1 MDGKQRKT
9 QLEMA
14 FTTTTRGEAPKTVG
28 EGTEPAMAKSAT
40 ERPAT
45 ERLMEEVCER
55 ENVNKALQRVRSNKG
70 GPGIDGMTVD
80 KLRDYLLDHWPAI
93 REHLIAG
100 TYKPSAVK
108 RAIIQKPDGGE
119 RKLGIPTALDRL
131 IQQAILQVLQP
142 IWDSTFSDQSYGFRP
157 GRSAH
162 QAVAKA
168 QEYIGQGKA
177 IVVDMDLEKFFDR
190 VNHDILMSRIARR
203 VTDKRLLKLIR
214 AYLTAGVLENGLVSP
229 TDEGTPQGG
238 PLSPLLSNIMLDD
251 LDKEL
256 GKRGHSFVRYAD
268 DCNIYVK
275 TERAG
280 QRVMESV
287 KNFLTKKLKLK
298 VNEKKSA
305 VGKPYERKFLGFS
318 FTRGKELKRRI
329 APAALKRFKTTVREL
344 TGKSRSIRQ
353 TVKEL
358 AKYLTGW
365 RGYFGFSQ
373 TPSILEKLESWIRR
387 RLRSIIWRQWKRGK
401 TRYKELRKRRIPHDQ
416 AAVAAGAPK
425 GTWRMARHA
434 TVQQAFPNAYFDSL
448 GLPRLFVRT
457 A

>member
-1 MDGKQRKT
+1 MDGKQQKI
-9 QLEMA
+9 QMELA
-14 FTTTTRGEAPKTVG
+14 FPAEGRGEAPKIAG
-28 EGTEPAMAKSAT
+28 EGTEPFTAKSAP

-55 ENVNKALQRVRSNKG
+55 ENVSKALRRVISNKG

-80 KLRDYLLDHWPAI
+80 KLRDYLLEHWPSL
-93 REHLIAG
+93 REQLIAG
-100 TYKPSAVK
+100 QYKPSAVK
-108 RAIIQKPDGGE
+108 RVTIPKPDGGE
-119 RKLGIPTALDRL
+119 RKLGIPTALDRF

-142 IWDSTFSDQSYGFRP
+142 LWDSTFSDQSYGFRP

-168 QEYIGQGKA
+168 QEYISQGKA
-177 IVVDMDLEKFFDR
+177 VVVDMDLEKFFDR
-190 VNHDILMSRIARR
+190 VNHDILMSRVAGK
-203 VTDKRLLKLIR
+203 VADKRLLKLIR
-214 AYLTAGVLENGLVSP
+214 AYLTAGIMENGLVSP

-256 GKRGHSFVRYAD
+256 ERRGHSFVRYAD

-280 QRVMESV
+280 QRVMESA
-287 KNFLTKKLKLK
+287 KKFLTKKLRLK

-305 VGKPYERKFLGFS
+305 VGKPQERKFLGFS
-318 FTRGKELKRRI
+318 FTWGKELKRRV

-344 TGKSRSIRQ
+344 TGRSRSIQQ
-353 TVKEL
+353 TVNDL
-358 AKYLTGW
+358 AKYLIGW

-373 TPSILEKLESWIRR
+373 TPVVLRNLESWIRQ
-387 RLRSIIWRQWKRGK
+387 RLRAIIWRQWKRGK
-401 TRYKELRKRRIPHDQ
+401 TRYQELRKRGISRYQ

-425 GTWRMARHA
+425 GPWRMAHHA

-448 GLPRLFVRT
+448 GLPKLVVRN

>member
-1 MDGKQRKT
+1 MGKGLNPAK
-9 QLEMA
+9 
-14 FTTTTRGEAPKTVG
+14 G
-28 EGTEPAMAKSAT
+28 GT
-40 ERPAT
+40 T

-55 ENVNKALQRVRSNKG
+55 ENLNKALQRVRNNQGS
-70 GPGIDGMTVD
+70 PGIDGMTVD
-80 KLRDYLLDHWPAI
+80 KLRDYLIQHWPTI
-93 REHLIAG
+93 REQLLAG
-100 TYKPSAVK
+100 TYKPNAVK
-108 RAIIQKPDGGE
+108 RVTIPKPDGGE
-119 RKLGIPTALDRL
+119 RKLGIPTALDRF

-142 IWDSTFSDQSYGFRP
+142 IWDSTFSDRSYGFRP

-177 IVVDMDLEKFFDR
+177 VVVDMDLEKFFDR
-190 VNHDILMSRIARR
+190 VNHDILMSRIARK

-214 AYLTAGVLENGLVSP
+214 AYLTAGVMENGLVSP

-238 PLSPLLSNIMLDD
+238 PLSPLMSNIMLDE

-256 GKRGHSFVRYAD
+256 ERRGHSFVRYAD

-287 KNFLTKKLKLK
+287 KNFLAKKLKLK

-305 VGKPYERKFLGFS
+305 VGRPQERKFLGFS
-318 FTRGKELKRRI
+318 YLRGEEPKRRI
-329 APAALKRFKTTVREL
+329 APAALKRFKTKVREI
-344 TGKSRSIRQ
+344 TKKGRSIYQ

-365 RGYFGFSQ
+365 RGYFGFCQ
-373 TPSILEKLESWIRR
+373 TPSVLQRLESWIRR
-387 RLRSIIWRQWKRGK
+387 RLRSIMWKQWKRGK
-401 TRYKELRKRRIPHDQ
+401 TRYKELRQRGIPHFQ
-416 AAVAAGAPK
+416 AAVAAGAPR
-425 GTWRMARHA
+425 GPWRMAHHA
-434 TVQQAFPNAYFDSL
+434 TVQRAFPNAYFDSL
-448 GLPRLFVRT
+448 GLPRLVARN

>member
-1 MDGKQRKT
+1 MDGKQQKI

-14 FTTTTRGEAPKTVG
+14 FAAEDRGEAPRTAG
-28 EGTEPAMAKSAT
+28 EGTEPFTAKSAT

-55 ENVNKALQRVRSNKG
+55 ENANKALRRVRSNQG
-70 GPGIDGMTVD
+70 SPGIDGMTVD
-80 KLRDYLLDHWPAI
+80 KLRDYLIEHWLAI
-93 REHLIAG
+93 REQLIAG

-108 RAIIQKPDGGE
+108 RVTIPKPDGGE
-119 RKLGIPTALDRL
+119 RKLGIPTALDRF

-168 QEYIGQGKA
+168 QEYIGQGKT

-190 VNHDILMSRIARR
+190 VNHDILMSRIARK
-203 VTDKRLLKLIR
+203 VADKRLLKLIR
-214 AYLTAGVLENGLVSP
+214 AYLTAGVMENGLASP

-238 PLSPLLSNIMLDD
+238 PLSPLLSNIMLDE

-256 GKRGHSFVRYAD
+256 ERRGHSFVRYAD

-287 KNFLTKKLKLK
+287 KKYLTKKLKLK

-305 VGKPYERKFLGFS
+305 VGKPQERKFLGFS
-318 FTRGKELKRRI
+318 YTWGKELKRRI
-329 APAALKRFKTTVREL
+329 APAALKRFKTKVREL
-344 TGKSRSIRQ
+344 TGQGRSIHQ
-353 TVKEL
+353 TVKNL
-358 AKYLTGW
+358 GKYLAGW
-365 RGYFGFSQ
+365 RGYFSFCQ
-373 TPSILEKLESWIRR
+373 TPSVLQDLESWIRR
-387 RLRSIIWRQWKRGK
+387 RLRSIVWRQWKRGT
-401 TRYKELRKRRIPHDQ
+401 TRYAELRRRGIPHFP

-425 GTWRMARHA
+425 GPWRMAQHA
-434 TVQQAFPNAYFDSL
+434 TLQRAFPNVYFDSL
-448 GLPRLFVRT
+448 GLPRLAVRN